1 MSPIEKLQRKPMVP
15 FTSDRKQ
22 QFLDL
27 FRSHPDLK
35 GCRALCAEAVGISI
49 TTLYDHLRRD
59 PEFAEAFEDA
69 LQAFIDENIFAP
81 ALKRARDGVE
91 RPILGGK
98 FKEKI
103 ITYERV
109 YSDAMMLAMLRAH
122 KPEFMGRPQ
131 RRKDKDGSGRS
142 RSGSGGGVLIV
153 PVAPA
158 TINEWQNQFG
168 DLARGTWG
176 RPTGEGS

>member
-1 MSPIEKLQRKPMVP
+1 MRPIEKLQRKPMVP

-35 GCRALCAEAVGISI
+35 GCRALCAEAVGVSI

-69 LQAFIDENIFAP
+69 LQAFIDENMFAP

-91 RPILGGK
+91 RPIIGGK
-98 FKEKI
+98 FKDEI
-103 ITYERV
+103 ITYEKV
-109 YSDAMMLAMLRAH
+109 YSDSMMLAMLRAH
-122 KPEFMGRPQ
+122 KPEF
-131 RRKDKDGSGRS
+131 KDKDGSGMS
-142 RSGSGGGVLIV
+142 QSGSGGGVLIV

-168 DLARGTWG
+168 DLARGTVG

>member
-1 MSPIEKLQRKPMVP
+1 MVP

-27 FRSHPDLK
+27 FRSHPELK
-35 GCRALCAEAVGISI
+35 GCRALCAEAVGVSI
-49 TTLYDHLRRD
+49 TTLYDHLKRD

-69 LQAFIDENIFAP
+69 LQAFIDENVFAP

-91 RPILGGK
+91 RPIIGGK
-98 FKEKI
+98 FKDEI

-109 YSDAMMLAMLRAH
+109 YSDSLMAMMLRAH
-122 KPEFMGRPQ
+122 RAEF
-131 RRKDKDGSGRS
+131 KDGKDAASMTASGT
-142 RSGSGGGVLIV
+142 GGVLIV
-153 PVAPA
+153 PGAPA

-168 DLARGTWG
+168 DLARGTVG

>member
-1 MSPIEKLQRKPMVP
+1 MRPIEKLQRKPMVP

-35 GCRALCAEAVGISI
+35 GCRGLCAEAVGVSI
-49 TTLYDHLRRD
+49 TTLYDHLKRD

-69 LQAFIDENIFAP
+69 LQAFIDENMFAP

-91 RPILGGK
+91 RPIIGGK
-98 FKEKI
+98 FKDEI
-103 ITYERV
+103 ITYEKV
-109 YSDAMMLAMLRAH
+109 YSDSLMAMMLRAH
-122 KPEFMGRPQ
+122 RAEF
-131 RRKDKDGSGRS
+131 KDGKDAASMTASGT
-142 RSGSGGGVLIV
+142 GGVLIV
-153 PVAPA
+153 PGAPA

-168 DLARGTWG
+168 DLARGTVG